1 MMAGVDVDAQ
11 CEKNDLNKMA
21 MLLTLHF
28 IKLFY
33 VTWLYKIS

>member
-1 MMAGVDVDAQ
+1 MMAGVDADAQ
-11 CEKNDLNKMA
+11 CVKNDSNKMA

-33 VTWLYKIS
+33 VSLWYKIS